1 MMTGSREEESF
12 FHAKI
17 STRDMFRVLEP
28 KRMYDQADVKLQD
41 MFEPTETRRLIRACE
56 MEGLRSD
63 EEALEFELM

>member
-1 MMTGSREEESF
+1 
-12 FHAKI
+12 
-17 STRDMFRVLEP
+17 MFRVLEP

-63 EEALEFELM
+63 EEALEFELMGVSGEYYTIGEDVRLR